1 MAVTECLEIKRH
13 WDFIQSNVDAH
24 QRISSHISSSSLLLV
39 KYSDLIPAG
48 NTQENHLCFSSV
60 GLTHLAGLALQKQV
74 KHFNP
79 KCKSVFFLQ
88 KRRKCSGPHEIV
100 QILVLFLKVLVSLRS
115 HCSQSKEVEQLPK
128 KPPRSQLL
136 AILHVLCYF
145 VPTSLLHIAQ
155 LDYSGVKIPQRE
167 KNQLHLFCFPLCG
180 ASSMFLPEWPVGI
193 NI

>member
-13 WDFIQSNVDAH
+13 WDFIQSKNFLTYFLK
-24 QRISSHISSSSLLLV
+24 QSSIGQILRSNPCR
-39 KYSDLIPAG
+39 K
-48 NTQENHLCFSSV
+48 QCSSV
-60 GLTHLAGLALQKQV
+60 GLTHLAGLVLQKQV

-88 KRRKCSGPHEIV
+88 KRRKCSDPHEIA
-100 QILVLFLKVLVSLRS
+100 QILVLFLKVLLSLES
-115 HCSQSKEVEQLPK
+115 HCSQSKEVGQLPK
-128 KPPRSQLL
+128 KPPGSQFL

-145 VPTSLLHIAQ
+145 VPTSLLYIAQ